1 LPELVHLSE
10 KKELGKLLMKFL
22 LQQEKRFY
30 FFAFYVFFMTF
41 WVTEEILTFYLN
53 TSWIRSSQMYF
64 TIMETLVGSFSIFGI
79 YFLFKELKDN
89 KLNIDSAKE
98 VIESLKTKNQKLN
111 DINLSFW
118 NSIQDQFK
126 SWNLTEAEKEIAIL
140 LLRGLSNQQIA
151 AIRGK
156 SLKTIENQAFSIYQK
171 SGTTGKLEF
180 IAYFISPLLPEED

>member
-1 LPELVHLSE
+1 
-10 KKELGKLLMKFL
+10 MRFL

-30 FFAFYVFFMTF
+30 FFAFYILFMTF
-41 WVTEEILTFYLN
+41 WILEDILSLFLN
-53 TSWIRSSQMYF
+53 AHWLHYSQTYF
-64 TIMETLVGSFSIFGI
+64 TFMEALIALFSIIGI
-79 YFLFKELKDN
+79 FFLFKEVKEKKQD
-89 KLNIDSAKE
+89 IDSAKD
-98 VIESLKTKNQKLN
+98 VIESLKSKNQKLT

-118 NSIQDQFK
+118 HSIQGQFK
-126 SWNLTEAEKEIAIL
+126 NWNLTEAEKEIAIL

>member
-1 LPELVHLSE
+1 MS
-10 KKELGKLLMKFL
+10 
-22 LQQEKRFY
+22 
-30 FFAFYVFFMTF
+30 F
-41 WVTEEILTFYLN
+41 WVAEEIMTLYFHTR
-53 TSWIRSSQMYF
+53 WIRSSHKYF
-64 TIMETLVGSFSIFGI
+64 TLIEVFGAIFSILGI
-79 YFLFKELKDN
+79 YFLFKELKDKKN
-89 KLNIDSAKE
+89 DIDSAKG
-98 VIESLKTKNQKLN
+98 VIENLKSKNQKLN
-111 DINLSFW
+111 DLNLSFW

-126 SWNLTEAEKEIAIL
+126 GWNLTGAEKEIAIL

>member
-1 LPELVHLSE
+1 MPELVHLLE
-10 KKELGKLLMKFL
+10 KIELGKLLMKFL

-41 WVTEEILTFYLN
+41 WVMEEILTFYLN

-64 TIMETLVGSFSIFGI
+64 TVMETLVGSFSIFGI

>member
-1 LPELVHLSE
+1 
-10 KKELGKLLMKFL
+10 MKFL

-41 WVTEEILTFYLN
+41 WVMEEILTFYLN

-64 TIMETLVGSFSIFGI
+64 TVMETLVGSFSIFGI